1 MRDILFRGKRAIG
14 LADEILENGEW
25 VYGYVTK
32 PRNLKNELYT
42 AIIPAIDGEA
52 LNECVAIIPETVGQF
67 TGLTD
72 KNGKKVFEGDIVE
85 DSQGIRKVVEYRAT
99 PCKSEVFAC
108 MPAGFSCRVNE
119 CYAVD
124 MRPND
129 IVIGNIHENHEL
141 LKGE

>member
-1 MRDILFRGKRAIG
+1 MREILFRGKRAIG

-52 LNECVAIIPETVGQF
+52 LNECVAIIPETIGQF

-72 KNGKKVFEGDIVE
+72 VNGIKIFEGDICLL
-85 DSQGIRKVVEYRAT
+85 K
-99 PCKSEVFAC
+99 
-108 MPAGFSCRVNE
+108 
-119 CYAVD
+119 
-124 MRPND
+124 
-129 IVIGNIHENHEL
+129 IGNFIGGL
-141 LKGE
+141 Y